1 MSNQEWLVIVATAD
15 ATVSSVQCVR
25 SDGGTAEEA
34 TRRAY
39 EANEW
44 MRAFDF
50 VAAVQGTP
58 WIVLRDD
65 VHPLGEDA

>member
-50 VAAVQGTP
+50 VAAV
-58 WIVLRDD
+58 
-65 VHPLGEDA
+65 